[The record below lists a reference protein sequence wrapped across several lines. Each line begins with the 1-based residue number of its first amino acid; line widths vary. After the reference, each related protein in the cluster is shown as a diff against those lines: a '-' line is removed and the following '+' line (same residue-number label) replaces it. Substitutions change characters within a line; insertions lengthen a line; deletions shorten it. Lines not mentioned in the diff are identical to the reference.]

1 MWKRILKKYAEKD
14 PRIHYEI
21 LGGNRGIA
29 GNTNAALSMAAGDF
43 VILADHDDTIPPQA
57 FYEVAKAI
65 NKHPD
70 CDLLYSDEDKLDM
83 DGKALF
89 DPHFKPDFNPG
100 SAYQCKLYLIIY
112 LL

>member
-1 MWKRILKKYAEKD
+1 
-14 PRIHYEI
+14 
-21 LGGNRGIA
+21 
-29 GNTNAALSMAAGDF
+29 MAKGEY

-70 CDLLYSDEDKLDM
+70 CDVLYSDEDKLDM

-89 DPHFKPDFNPG
+89 DPHFKPDFNPDLLTSVNYNLPFVRG
-100 SAYQCKLYLIIY
+100 EKELLDQVGASARNLTEPRIMTYLP
-112 LL
+112 LH